1 MTMTNYI
8 VIGVIALVMIAAAT
22 TLFKKEE
29 KKSACPSCGKSYGG
43 SPGKCPHCGA
53 ALRWKK

>member
-8 VIGVIALVMIAAAT
+8 VIGVVALIVIVVTT
-22 TLFKKEE
+22 TLFRKEG
-29 KKSACPSCGKSYGG
+29 KKSVCSSCGKSYGG